1 MKPTLSFTADFG
13 YNALYQPNI
22 QETPS
27 GAYPLLQPYVTF
39 IRRRVQPDLRKRR
52 G

>member
-22 QETPS
+22 QQTPT
-27 GAYPLLQPYVTF
+27 GIYPLLQPYVTF
-39 IRRRVQPDLRKRR
+39 IRKRVSLEPRKRR